1 LSPDTFATLLQACRA
16 GDARAID
23 DLVTTYRPAVFRF
36 ALSFLNDPA
45 EADDAAQEALMAAL
59 RALNRYRAASTFTT
73 WLYAITANVCR
84 VRLRKQRARQRLA
97 RSLQMLLHLAAA
109 PSRQPEE
116 LALHGEAQASISRA
130 IKALP
135 EPQRLVVV
143 LRYYHELRLAE
154 IAEILRISERTVHKR
169 LYAAH
174 ERLRVTLNGRVSE
187 R

>member
-1 LSPDTFATLLQACRA
+1 LSKDTFAALLQACRA

-23 DLVTTYRPAVFRF
+23 DLVRTYRPAVFRF
-36 ALSFLNDPA
+36 ALSFLDDPA
-45 EADDAAQEALMAAL
+45 EADDAAQEAFVAAL
-59 RALNRYRAASTFTT
+59 RALHRYRAASTFTT

-84 VRLRKQRARQRLA
+84 GRLRKRKVRQRLA
-97 RSLQMLLHLAAA
+97 RSLQLLLHLSDA

-116 LALHGEAQASISRA
+116 QALYGEAQASISQA
-130 IKALP
+130 INALP

-143 LRYYHELRLAE
+143 LRYYHELRLAD
-154 IAEILRISERTVHKR
+154 IAEILRISERTVHKH

-174 ERLRVTLNGRVSE
+174 ERLRVALAGRVSE